1 MFTRFDVPRVV
12 VSAALCSLAWCAAPL
27 EAQTINA
34 TVVLAGFRGV
44 VRMDTIGTAVPVR
57 GSPGAVFTALRN
69 ALDSLGVAATV
80 RDSAAGVVGN
90 LELKLTRRFANK
102 AMSTWVDCG
111 IGHTGPT
118 ANAYRVNM
126 AIMAGVATAKD
137 GGSNVRIAV
146 AAGAQAFSGP
156 LGDPIA
162 CESTG
167 AIERRVLDIVQAH
180 VGKP

>member
-1 MFTRFDVPRVV
+1 
-12 VSAALCSLAWCAAPL
+12 
-27 EAQTINA
+27 
-34 TVVLAGFRGV
+34 
-44 VRMDTIGTAVPVR
+44 MDTIGTAVRVS
-57 GSPGAVFTALRN
+57 GAPGEVFTALQH

-90 LELKLTRRFANK
+90 LGLKLTRRFANK
-102 AMSTWVDCG
+102 SMSTWVDCG

-126 AIMAGVATAKD
+126 AIMAGVAPAKD
-137 GGSNVRIAV
+137 GGSNLRVAV
-146 AAGAQAFSGP
+146 AAGAQALSGA

-167 AIERRVLDIVQAH
+167 AIERRMLEIVQTH
-180 VGKP
+180 LRKP